1 MLLDLLE
8 FVEAAGCLLP
18 VEGLEAAHF
27 FSEVLSGHA
36 GELT

>member
-8 FVEAAGCLLP
+8 FMEAAGGLLA
-18 VEGLEAAHF
+18 VECLEAAHF
-27 FSEVLSGHA
+27 LSEVFSSHA